1 MKKLLSIFMI
11 MMVFIS
17 VFSIPANA
25 EGVGPVEP
33 ENPLPSAETG
43 AMTADGFQMWFVE
56 LQDAPTMDGT
66 SKLTIIKNRNDF
78 YAEANEQELN
88 YKQRY
93 AFSELWNGLSIEVS
107 PSQIS
112 KLYRMNSVKAIYP
125 VVTIAMPETIT
136 VSQPDLV
143 SSLSMIGAD
152 IAQSELGITGKGIK
166 VAVMD
171 TEIDI
176 DHPDFGGTG
185 VDDTTPFPNAKI
197 IAGYDFVGDSFNADP
212 TAATYNPEPTPDE
225 VPDDCAGHGTH
236 VSGIIGAN
244 GAIKGVAPD
253 VELGMYR
260 VFGCAGSTTADIMIA
275 AMERARADGMQILNM
290 SIGSA
295 FQWPQYPTGQAASRL
310 VNKGMVVVASIGNS
324 GSFGLYSA
332 GSPGLG
338 KKVIGVGS
346 VDNIYNNLAA
356 FSVTPDGA
364 LIGYTTATGA
374 PPAPLS
380 GSLSLAVTNSVNT
393 DNTACA
399 ALPAGSL
406 AGKAALIRRGGCTFY
421 VKALNAMNAGAAA
434 VVLYNNAA
442 GVLNPT
448 VAGTPAITIPVVAIQ
463 QADGDA
469 LFTRLATEVIDI
481 TWTTEV
487 ISLPSS
493 TGYLASS
500 FSSYG
505 LSPDLALK
513 PDIAAP
519 GGSIRS
525 TYPVELGSYT
535 TMSGTSMASPHV
547 AGAAAL
553 LLQAKPKT
561 PAEAVVDILQNSA
574 DPTLW
579 WGYPALGYLDS
590 VNLQGAG
597 IVDIDDAIL
606 ATTRIWPAKIALGE
620 SQVGPKNYILI
631 IENKADTEVTYDLDY
646 VNALTTEGV
655 LELVDFWTSDAV
667 VEFDQASVTVP
678 AHKAAKVKVTI
689 TPPVEPNLGQY
700 GGYIAFIPQ
709 DNGQVYTVPFAGFI
723 GDYQEIVALEPT
735 EYELPWLSTL
745 VACDKFVDNDCVLG
759 GNYEGMPDGATYTMT
774 DPFNMPTI
782 LLHLQH
788 QARKVRMEVWDV
800 KRGMYWFSAYDIDY
814 HGRSSTTTS
823 FFPYVW
829 DGSTKLANW
838 TFTVPDGKY
847 IIKILVLK
855 AGGNPMNF
863 KHWETWTS
871 PVITIDRP

>member
-1 MKKLLSIFMI
+1 MKKLFSLILI
-11 MMVFIS
+11 LMVFVG

-33 ENPLPSAETG
+33 DNPVPSAETG

-56 LQDAPTMDGT
+56 LQSAPTMDGT
-66 SKLTIIKNRNDF
+66 SKLTISKDRNDF
-78 YAEANEQELN
+78 YAEANELELN
-88 YKQRY
+88 YEQRY

-136 VSQPDLV
+136 VSEPDLV

-152 IAQSELGITGKGIK
+152 IAQSELGYTGKGIK
-166 VAVMD
+166 VAIMD
-171 TEIDI
+171 TGIDI
-176 DHPDFGGTG
+176 DHPDFGGSG
-185 VDDTTPFPNAKI
+185 VDDTTVFPNAKVI
-197 IAGYDFVGDSFNADP
+197 TGYDFVGDAFNADP

-225 VPDDCAGHGTH
+225 IPDDCAGHGTH
-236 VSGIIGAN
+236 VAGIIGAN
-244 GAIKGVAPD
+244 GVIKGVAPD
-253 VELGMYR
+253 VEIGAYR

-324 GSFGLYSA
+324 GSYGLYSA

-346 VDNIYNNLAA
+346 VDNIYNNLSA

-364 LIGYTTATGA
+364 LIGYTTASGA

-380 GSLSLAVTNSVNT
+380 GSLSLAVTDSVNT
-393 DNTACA
+393 SNTACA
-399 ALPAGSL
+399 ALPEGSL
-406 AGKAALIRRGGCTFY
+406 TGKAALIRRGTCTFY
-421 VKALNAMNAGAAA
+421 VKAFNAMNAGAAA
-434 VVLYNNAA
+434 VVLYNNTA

-448 VAGTPAITIPVVAIQ
+448 VAGSPPITIPVVAIQ
-463 QADGDA
+463 QTDGEA
-469 LFTRLATEVIDI
+469 LFNRLATEAIDM
-481 TWTTEV
+481 TWTSEV
-487 ISLPSS
+487 ISVPSS

-561 PAEAVVDILQNSA
+561 PAESVVDILQNSA

-579 WGYPALGYLDS
+579 WGYPALGYLDN
-590 VNLQGAG
+590 VHLQGAG

-606 ATTRIWPAKIALGE
+606 ATTRIWPAKIAVGE
-620 SQVGPKNYILI
+620 SQDGPKTYCLV
-631 IENKADTEVTYDLDY
+631 IENKGDTEVTYDLVY
-646 VNALTTEGV
+646 ENALSTEGV
-655 LELVDFWTSDAV
+655 LELVDFWTSDAL
-667 VEFDQASVTVP
+667 VEFDQPSVTVP

-709 DNGQVYTVPFAGFI
+709 DNGQMYTVPFAGFI

-745 VACDKFVDNDCVLG
+745 TSCTKFVDNDCVVG
-759 GNYEGMPDGATYTMT
+759 GNYTNQPDGATYTMT
-774 DPFNMPTI
+774 DPYNMPTI

-788 QARKVRMEVWDV
+788 QARKVKMEVWDV
-800 KRGMYWFSAYDIDY
+800 KRGMYWFSAYDIDF
-814 HGRSSTTTS
+814 HGRSSTSTS
-823 FFPYVW
+823 FFPYTW

-847 IIKILVLK
+847 VIRMLVLK